1 MLARGHVGGACRL
14 PMRVHVAR
22 ALHGLSVHDLPP
34 PCLTLLLP
42 CPAVSLGASVGAAGM
57 LGQSGLEAASGIGAH
72 GSVLGVGGDDAQV
85 GGQWG
90 EEAGAGSMSSGST
103 SGGNCRGM
111 PAGNSWRTCCA
122 GCV

>member
-1 MLARGHVGGACRL
+1 M
-14 PMRVHVAR
+14 
-22 ALHGLSVHDLPP
+22 
-34 PCLTLLLP
+34 
-42 CPAVSLGASVGAAGM
+42 GAAGM

-90 EEAGAGSMSSGST
+90 GEAGADHVDSST

-111 PAGNSWRTCCA
+111 QGGNS
-122 GCV
+122 